1 MSYEK
6 ITILFMINP
15 DPIFYGM
22 MDQLI
27 IETFQK
33 LKVNLIIT
41 ELEELSVIIGNEI
54 SFLRKG
60 EQIQFD
66 AFLAYGYM
74 SPKHYQ
80 DYVYFNF
87 AAHSAKKITL
97 HQPSTEN
104 ILQNK
109 LLQYIKFSENQV
121 PIPRCG
127 ASFSL
132 NTFKENL
139 RRFNNKSI
147 IKEVLGY
154 EGTGVK
160 LSINHNQSVELF
172 CKSMW
177 NGEQAI
183 IQDFVDDTIGRSI
196 RVLVIGG
203 KAVSVT
209 EFQDN
214 MDFKSNGYSDDFTI
228 ESKMDSDKKCE
239 YFQIAEKACAAI
251 DPHLTIGE
259 VDILDSMKNGMVV
272 LEINSWPEMTFSQE
286 VTGLPLFGKFGYEFI
301 QKIIYNNRDRT
312 KST

>member
-41 ELEELSVIIGNEI
+41 ELEELSVIIGNENKYNLMHFQHMDTCLQNI
-54 SFLRKG
+54 T
-60 EQIQFD
+60 
-66 AFLAYGYM
+66 
-74 SPKHYQ
+74 
-80 DYVYFNF
+80 
-87 AAHSAKKITL
+87 KITCILILL
-97 HQPSTEN
+97 H
-104 ILQNK
+104 ILLKK
-109 LLQYIKFSENQV
+109 LHFINLPQRL
-121 PIPRCG
+121 PRCG

-160 LSINHNQSVELF
+160 LSINHNQSMELF

-214 MDFKSNGYSDDFTI
+214 VDFKSNGYSDDFTI

-251 DPHLTIGE
+251 DPHLTIGG

-286 VTGLPLFGKFGYEFI
+286 ATGLPLLGKFGYEFI
-301 QKIIYNNRDRT
+301 EKIIYNNRDRT
-312 KST
+312 NST

>member
-1 MSYEK
+1 MSDEQL
-6 ITILFMINP
+6 TILFMINP

-27 IETFQK
+27 IETFQR
-33 LKVNLIIT
+33 LKVNVIVT
-41 ELEELSVIIGNEI
+41 ELEELSVIVGNEI
-54 SFLRKG
+54 TFYRKG
-60 EQIQFD
+60 EPIHFD

-74 SPKHYQ
+74 APKHYQ
-80 DYVYFNF
+80 DYMYFNF
-87 AAHSAKKITL
+87 AVHSAGKITL
-97 HQPSTEN
+97 HHPSTES

-109 LLQYIKFSENQV
+109 LLQYLKFSENQV

-132 NTFKENL
+132 NTFKQNL
-139 RRFNNKSI
+139 RRFNDKAI
-147 IKEVLGY
+147 IKEVEGY

-160 LSINHNQSVELF
+160 LSVNHNQSTELF

-183 IQDFVDDTIGRSI
+183 IQDFVDDTVGRSI

-214 MDFKSNGYSDDFTI
+214 VDFKSNGYSDDFRI
-228 ESKMDSDKKCE
+228 ESKMDSDKKQE
-239 YFQIAEKACAAI
+239 YFKFAERACAAI
-251 DPHLTIGE
+251 DPHLTIGG
-259 VDILDSMKNGMVV
+259 VDILDSRKNGIVV

-286 VTGLPLFGKFGYEFI
+286 ATGLPLFDQFGQEFI
-301 QKIIYNNRDRT
+301 EKIISNNRERT
-312 KST
+312 NST